1 MIDTTGGT
9 PPEPMLVREAHHRF
23 KNSLQFV
30 ASMLRM
36 QATRHIGN
44 PEFEAE
50 LLQASARVSCIAKV
64 HDVLSRTDQNGEFDF
79 SHYLKGLCSD
89 LHAAWS
95 RGNDPSIVVSAAHVL
110 LPAETAATLGLITN
124 ELVTNAFKHAYPDG
138 APVIVRVA
146 FLPLKDGSFHLVVA
160 DSGAGWLQHGEVRPE
175 TGLGM
180 KLVEGLCRQLDAILE
195 IDKTPPGTCFTVCIP
210 PPSRLPSA
218 TNAAS

>member
-1 MIDTTGGT
+1 
-9 PPEPMLVREAHHRF
+9 
-23 KNSLQFV
+23 
-30 ASMLRM
+30 M
-36 QATRHIGN
+36 QATRHIDN
-44 PEFEAE
+44 PELEAE

-64 HDVLSRTDQNGEFDF
+64 HDLLSRADQNGEFDF

-95 RGNDPSIVVSAAHVL
+95 RGNDPSIVVAAGHVL
-110 LPAETAATLGLITN
+110 LPAETAVTLGLITN

-138 APVIVRVA
+138 ARVIVRVA
-146 FLPLKDGSFHLVVA
+146 FLPLEDGSFHLVIA
-160 DSGAGWLQHGEVRPE
+160 DSGAGWLPNGDVRPE

-195 IDKTPPGTCFTVCIP
+195 IDTTPPGTCFTVRLP

-218 TNAAS
+218 TIAAS